1 MDEKMSGMG
10 LVIFLLILFAIF
22 GFRGGLGAGFGGC
35 GNYYGMPYGPYGCN
49 ATTNCQVEKQGI
61 IDSARTQ
68 FLIQQ
73 TGEQGVLATMADGDK
88 TRSKID
94 FYAYQDLRD
103 QLADAKNKNLA
114 LENRIYSDNRFN
126 ALEAQLAELSFNT
139 AKRPPFYAAGG
150 NPCATIYPSG
160 CGGTGKSLV

>member
-22 GFRGGLGAGFGGC
+22 GFRGGFGNNFGGY
-35 GNYYGMPYGPYGCN
+35 GNYGGMPGVYGCN

-68 FLIQQ
+68 YLIQQ
-73 TGEQGVLATMADGDK
+73 TGEQGILATMADGDK
-88 TRSKID
+88 TRAKID

-103 QLADAKNKNLA
+103 QLTEARNKNLA

-126 ALEAQLAELSFNT
+126 ALEAQLAELSYNSV
-139 AKRPPFYAAGG
+139 KRPPFYSAGG
-150 NPCATIYPSG
+150 NPCATIYPTG
-160 CGGTGKSLV
+160 CGGTGKTLV